1 MARFIQ
7 QDLFAQSESIE
18 QTVARRL
25 PGGDLLLVSD
35 VASAL
40 DITRTKVLELM
51 EQGLIRGANLNV
63 GSDRRPFWKIT
74 RASVMAYARRMDQGI

>member
-1 MARFIQ
+1 MQSIQ
-7 QDLFAQSESIE
+7 TDLFAQSASIE

-25 PGGDLLLVSD
+25 PAGDFLLVSD

-51 EQGLIRGANLNV
+51 EQGLIRAANLNI
-63 GSDRRPFWKIT
+63 GSNRRPFDKVT
-74 RASVMAYARRMDQGI
+74 RSSVLAYARRMDEGF

>member
-1 MARFIQ
+1 MARPIQ
-7 QDLFAQSESIE
+7 SDLFAQTESIE

-40 DITRTKVLELM
+40 EVTRTKVIELM
-51 EQGLIRGANLNV
+51 EQGLIKGANLNL
-63 GSDRRPFWKIT
+63 GSDRRAFYKIT
-74 RASVMAYARRMDQGI
+74 RASVVAYARRLDQGI